1 MKRRIHKLL
10 NDAKHLHHEGRLA
23 EAGKLYQNILK
34 LEPQHADSMHMLGVM
49 AHQTGHHE
57 MAAGLIRQAIAH
69 SKGTPSYFNNLGNVL
84 QALGRPDEAET
95 CYRRALILDPDNADI
110 HNNLGSAVYALEKL
124 EEAVQHYSRALALRA
139 DFAQA
144 CFNLAGA
151 SMKLG
156 RSDHAVSLYKRALAI
171 DPEYAQAHNGL
182 GYSLQICGNLK
193 GAISCYKRAIAI
205 DPNYAEA
212 QYNLGSVY
220 QEQDLISEAA
230 QCYQCTLAL
239 NPQHAKAH
247 NNLGYTLL
255 VRGETENAVS
265 YFRRAVAIDPKYPDA
280 FNNLGYALQ
289 EQGKF
294 DESNSCYERALLLNP
309 NYAEAHNNIGNILKE
324 EGKFD
329 DAASRYDHA
338 IAIKPDL
345 ALAHFNRADIK
356 IFRQGDAELSALERL
371 SEKSDAMPPRAA
383 QYIHFALAKALDDIG
398 DYPRAIEH
406 LLKGN
411 ALARKLITYN
421 EESTAKFIQR
431 VSAAFDNG
439 IFTRLREAGDPSRVP
454 IFIVGMPRSGT
465 TLLEQILASHPQVQ
479 AGGEMLHFDAAIKIT
494 LESDQLAAFYPECVS
509 KLDADCFRQIGK
521 EYLSRLPELLD
532 GKTRFTDKLPGNFLN
547 IGLIRLALP
556 NARIIH
562 AVRDPLDTCVSCYTK
577 LFRQGQEFSYDLGEL
592 GRYYRRYAELM
603 DHWRAAVPGDA
614 ILDVAYEDLV
624 EDLEGQCK
632 RIVEH
637 CNLSWDDR
645 CLRYYKTQRSIDTAS
660 AVQVRNPIYRGS
672 IGRWR
677 RYEALISPLSKEL
690 DGATPC
696 AAMLISN
703 IQREA
708 ESHSEG

>member
-23 EAGKLYQNILK
+23 EAGKLYQTILK
-34 LEPQHADSMHMLGVM
+34 LEPQHADSLHMLGVM
-49 AHQTGHHE
+49 AHQTGRHE
-57 MAAGLIRQAIAH
+57 IAANLIKQAIEH
-69 SKGTPSYFNNLGNVL
+69 SNSVPSYFNNLGNVL
-84 QALGRPDEAET
+84 QALGKPNEAEASHQ
-95 CYRRALILDPDNADI
+95 RALSLDPDNADI
-110 HNNLGSAVYALEKL
+110 HNNLGSAAQALEKL
-124 EEAVQHYSRALALRA
+124 EEAVEHYERALTLRPK
-139 DFAQA
+139 FAKA
-144 CFNLAGA
+144 RYNLAGA
-151 SMKLG
+151 LMRLG
-156 RSDHAVSLYKRALAI
+156 KSDQAIPHYERAIQI
-171 DPEYAQAHNGL
+171 DPEYTQAHNDL
-182 GYSLQICGNLK
+182 GYAHQYNGNLE
-193 GAISCYKRAIAI
+193 AAFSYYKRAVAI

-220 QEQDLISEAA
+220 QEKNLISEAA
-230 QCYQCTLAL
+230 QCYQCALAI

-247 NNLGYTLL
+247 NNLGYTLH
-255 VRGETENAVS
+255 VRSETEKAIS
-265 YFRRAVAIDPKYPDA
+265 HFKRALDINPEYPDA

-294 DESNSCYERALLLNP
+294 VESSSCYERALLLNP
-309 NYAEAHNNIGNILKE
+309 NYAEAHNNIGTILKD
-324 EGKFD
+324 EGRFD
-329 DAASRYDHA
+329 DAAERYDRA
-338 IAIKPDL
+338 IAIKPDF

-371 SEKSDAMPPRAA
+371 TEKSDAIPPRTA
-383 QYIHFALAKALDDIG
+383 QYVHFALAKALDDIG
-398 DYPRAIEH
+398 DYPRAFEH
-406 LLKGN
+406 LVKGN

-421 EESTAKFIQR
+421 EESTAKFMQR

-439 IFTRLREAGDPSRVP
+439 IFERLRGAGDPSPVP

-479 AGGEMLHFDAAIKIT
+479 AGGEMLHFDATIKTT
-494 LESDQLAAFYPECVS
+494 LESDRSAVFYPECVS
-509 KLDADCFRQIGK
+509 KLDTDCFRQIGK
-521 EYLSRLPELLD
+521 EYLSRLPELLV

-577 LFRQGQEFSYDLGEL
+577 LFRQGQGFSYDLGEL
-592 GRYYRRYAELM
+592 GRYYRRYTELM
-603 DHWRAAVPGDA
+603 DHWRPAVPGDA
-614 ILDVAYEDLV
+614 MLDVAYEDLV
-624 EDLEGQCK
+624 EDLEGQSK

-645 CLRYYKTQRSIDTAS
+645 CLRYYETQRSIDTAS
-660 AVQVRNPIYRGS
+660 AVQVRNPIYRGP

-677 RYEALISPLSKEL
+677 RYEALISPLSEEL

-696 AAMLISN
+696 DRYADVKFH
-703 IQREA
+703 REA
-708 ESHSEG
+708 ESRSEG